1 MLNNSYICRM
11 IFQTPTKTM
20 FKPSFGNKRGETNFH
35 QIVIDNKPVAEI
47 EVKPVNKLGKP
58 EILST
63 FTDPCHR
70 GNGFGEVL
78 VKNIL
83 DIYLKDDLY
92 VMTTK
97 DSKPFWIKMGAKEFD
112 GHMCVFKK

>member
-1 MLNNSYICRM
+1 
-11 IFQTPTKTM
+11 M

-47 EVKPVNKLGKP
+47 EVKPVNKSGKP

-63 FTDPCHR
+63 FTDTCYR

-83 DIYLKDDLY
+83 DIYLKDELY

-97 DSKPFWIKMGAKEFD
+97 ESKPFWIKMGAKEFD
-112 GHMCVFKK
+112 GHMCIFKK